1 MTNRLIPPRAV
12 CGAALLAMLSAAC
25 TQSAS
30 EAQPAAP
37 PGSYLYVWAGDGDE
51 KDSDFLAVVDALPG
65 SATYGELVA
74 TLPVGAAATMPHH
87 VEYESPRDNLLFAN
101 GWKAGHSFIIDL
113 KDPLKPRL
121 AGQFKGAG
129 GYSFPHSFAR
139 LPNGRVL
146 SVFQSAGKKYA
157 PPGGLVELDLQG
169 KAVRATP
176 SHSADIPDELN
187 WPYSLAV
194 HPTADRVIT
203 TSTDMGMPPFE
214 DWPPHYTNHVQIWSL
229 SKLTLLHSVALP
241 PAPDGG
247 RRHIWP
253 AEPRV
258 LADGSVYVNS
268 FNCGLYRLTGIDG
281 ATPKA
286 EWVHS
291 FPGGTSMMDMCAVPV
306 VSGKYWVQTVAGL
319 PGLIVLDVSNPAKP
333 VEVSRLDLGKDFPMP
348 HWLAADRAS
357 DRLILTGDGNSWA
370 LMLRLNPKTG
380 KLTIDERFRDRATNR
395 VGARFDRASWPHG
408 ASGKAIVHGAVFRG

>member
-1 MTNRLIPPRAV
+1 MTNRPRPLRV
-12 CGAALLAMLSAAC
+12 VFGAALLAMLSEAC
-25 TQSAS
+25 ARNEPEPQA
-30 EAQPAAP
+30 AAP

-51 KDSDFLAVVDALPG
+51 KDSDFLAVVDARPS

-74 TLPVGAAATMPHH
+74 TLPVGTTATMPHH

-101 GWKAGHSFIIDL
+101 GWKAGRSFIIDL

-121 AGQFKGAG
+121 ASQFKGAG

-139 LPNGRVL
+139 MPNGHVL
-146 SVFQSAGKKYA
+146 SVFQSAGVKYA

-169 KAVRATP
+169 KALRATP
-176 SHSADIPDELN
+176 SRSADIPDDLN
-187 WPYSLAV
+187 WPYSLAI
-194 HPTADRVIT
+194 HAAADRVIT
-203 TSTDMGMPPFE
+203 TSTDMGMPPFK
-214 DWPPHYTNHVQIWSL
+214 DWPPHFTNHVQIWSL
-229 SKLTLLHSVALP
+229 SGLKLLASAALP

-258 LADGSVYVNS
+258 LADGSVYVNT

-281 ATPKA
+281 PAPKA

-291 FPGGTSMMDMCAVPV
+291 FPGGNSMMDMCAVPV
-306 VSGKYWVQTVAGL
+306 VSGKYWVQTAAAL
-319 PGLIVLDVSNPAKP
+319 PGLIVLDVSNPARP
-333 VEVSRLDLGKDFPMP
+333 AEASRLNLGKDFPMP

-357 DRLILTGDGNSWA
+357 DRLILTGDSNSWA
-370 LMLRLNPKTG
+370 LMLRLDQRTG
-380 KLTIDERFRDRATNR
+380 KLSVDRNFRDRASNR
-395 VGARFDRASWPHG
+395 LGARFDRTRWPHG